1 MTAKMSFCVQ
11 AATTLPPYDLDAIT
25 DAIEVM
31 SKAGLDMRD
40 AERLAVE
47 SALAKA
53 RQDRSETADAVRDQ
67 HADLYVPKKAKAPTL
82 ASASS
87 QFFTMPDDYIEPP
100 RQARRISQ
108 GRPSIDDPVVP
119 ESKGFEGTLSGDLAV
134 VPALGAIKSKPVRLP
149 VGAAYGPHKG
159 FGMEHI
165 KDNAERNRMRAPP
178 GVTPDAAENFARH
191 VVGLLRSGMEI
202 YQDANG
208 DVIVRDGRIK
218 QAVVLEDRGGHY
230 SVKTVR
236 PSQDPMIWGQMIGRK
251 RLSPP
256 VGELLA
262 PGKATA
268 YKFDMTGPEVRMA
281 PVGAPSVSIKPR
293 RQFEMPVRQARRIP
307 AAARAAGY
315 TVRVIHGSK
324 SDITEFDPTKARS
337 MAAWGSAVYVA
348 EAAESEEVNENYAR
362 GDGAVVYPLL
372 LNPGRV
378 LDFTKKTPNKA
389 DMEKLQEAV
398 SKLSPNKSTVADY
411 MRGGYFPEN
420 AVAAA
425 LGSEVDPDGNI
436 TRGDMAAGKLKV
448 AEAMKLAGFDTVK
461 YPLQRDGTGI
471 SYAVF
476 DPARLK
482 SSISATTFDPSS
494 RDIRQSRRA
503 PETPEFKAWFGDSKV
518 VNPDGT
524 PREVYHGT
532 TRDFT
537 VFKRAK
543 GNAGGDFGKGFYL
556 TSSTEDASAN
566 YAGIGPDLA
575 NNITM
580 MAEQIAG
587 SKGWEYDDPRALDQ
601 AQKKLY
607 GGADHIIPA
616 YVRMVN
622 PLVLP
627 AKGFTDERIG
637 RKFVNAISSSMRK
650 AGNGS
655 LNREEQIQLSD
666 LLEAVYDEAPFDALL
681 SKARNAVQY
690 AEDSSGNM
698 IGPDLVRQ
706 AIEKAG
712 FDGIIDNTV
721 SSKWGEGSKQNTKM
735 KGVLNDTTHYIVF
748 KPEQI
753 KSSIGNSGAFDLK
766 SADIR
771 QSRAYSEDQ
780 EKQLQWLGQ
789 RASDLGF
796 RDLDEM
802 VDKDF
807 SEFMSLAEQWREE
820 NPYNP
825 NARAVEPAPMYA
837 SYPVENGEDIV
848 AWAEEQGI
856 RDIIPPEKM
865 HVTVAYS
872 RSPVDS
878 RDLPP
883 APAASVDDDGR
894 SVQILGGDIVL
905 MVSSPDLNARWAAIK
920 EAGASWDFENEAPAY
935 KPHVTIAY
943 GAEDADVS
951 DVTPY
956 SGPIELGEE
965 KIEDLKSGWGA
976 ALKQSRPAAG
986 YSLPGFGNGSL
997 FIEKIQDRYNRWRQV
1012 LDAVRKQ
1019 GGILTEANDFYKAEE
1034 RYWGV
1039 VGSKIEDFDADVQKL
1054 LEGLV
1059 KDKIDAR
1066 SMQLYAYAKHAKER
1080 NARMRT
1086 MREANPSS
1094 GFDSWSGMTDE
1105 DADAILDDAHQSG
1118 LAPLFEKHHAEL
1130 MKWTQGTR
1138 DIMLSQGLI
1147 TQDQYDALQNSY
1159 DFYVPLK
1166 GNPRGDT
1173 KRPGVGQG
1181 FNIRGKETMRAKGR
1195 YSEASDIIENIIAD
1209 RVRALTRAGKNEV
1222 LRTFLKFVLD
1232 NPDPTNWVI
1241 NDTQISPVMTIDD
1254 MGNQVIKEERQVM
1267 KGEDTIGIKDGGREV
1282 FVRIKDPKLVEQ
1294 MRNMGIEQVG
1304 WWLGHMLRGNRMLSR
1319 LYTSLSP
1326 VFTVLNFARD
1336 LQAGTLNMI
1345 GTEGFAAAGR
1355 MLAYMPKAL
1364 YQSAMAENGK
1374 PPADYQLFRA
1384 TGGKTGFMDFKTI
1397 EDLAKDLATR
1407 IDKAGMNGAD
1417 PRKFGPKALELIES
1431 INGAIENSTRLA
1443 AFMSARDG
1451 GRTVAEAA
1459 SVSKNITVNFN
1470 RKGTLTPNL
1479 AAWFLF
1485 FNPAVQGTARVAQAL
1500 ANPKVLA
1507 TLGAGMTGLAMLALQ
1522 NASMGDD
1529 DDGVAWWDKIPEN
1542 VKDRNIVIVLPPS
1555 SKQGEAIPGSKTG
1568 RYVKIPMPYG
1578 YNFFATVARQAVDL
1592 YRNKLDP
1599 ARGAGLAEA
1608 TKKSV
1613 SSMLGAYMPVQELAR
1628 SLENTK
1634 SLALAITP
1642 DVVNAPMQSL
1652 LNINSFG
1659 RQMYPDQGSEYVADS
1674 SRYFAGQAGK
1684 IFQRAA
1690 ETLNDKTG
1698 GSTFKSGFLDFT
1710 PATLENLARSYGG
1723 GPVSFALDI
1732 LNMGYAR
1739 QSIERPT
1746 IDVRR
1751 SPFIKQLYGEIDNES
1766 DRQAGF
1772 ERMDK
1777 IQAEVDPIQA
1787 ALRAGKKDEAKEMFD
1802 DAGPIAT
1809 LGSALKVTRK
1819 QMTTIRK
1826 QELAIIASE
1835 KSDAEKYAK
1844 LEELATSKRKALQ
1857 ALNRA
1862 FDAAARKPMPA
1873 LVAEEN

>member
-11 AATTLPPYDLDAIT
+11 AATSLPPYDLDAIT

-31 SKAGLDMRD
+31 AKAGLDMRD

-53 RQDRSETADAVRDQ
+53 RQDRAETADAVREQ
-67 HADLYVPKKAKAPTL
+67 HADLYVPRKAKPPST
-82 ASASS
+82 ASAASNY
-87 QFFTMPDDYIEPP
+87 FTMPDDYIEPP

-108 GRPSIDDPVVP
+108 GRPSVDDPVVP
-119 ESKGFEGTLSGDLAV
+119 ESKGFEGNMSGDLAV
-134 VPALGAIKSKPVRLP
+134 VPALGSIKSKPVRLP
-149 VGAAYGPHKG
+149 VGVAYAPHKG
-159 FGMEHI
+159 FGAEHI
-165 KDNAERNRMRAPP
+165 RDNGERQRMRAPP
-178 GVTPDAAENFARH
+178 GVTPDAAENLARH
-191 VVGLLRSGMEI
+191 VVGLLRSGREI

-208 DVIVRDGRIK
+208 DVIVRDGRVGT
-218 QAVVLEDRGGHY
+218 AVVLEDRGGHY

-236 PSQDPMIWGQMIGRK
+236 PAPNGEALWGRMIGAK

-256 VGELLA
+256 VGELLT

-268 YKFDMTGPEVRMA
+268 YKFDMSGPEVRMA
-281 PVGAPSVSIKPR
+281 PVGTPSVSIKPR
-293 RQFEMPVRQARRIP
+293 RQFEMPMRQARRIP

-315 TVRVIHGSK
+315 TVPVLHGSK
-324 SDITEFDPTKARS
+324 SDITEFDPSKAREV
-337 MAAWGSAVYVA
+337 AAWGQAVYVGEAKEA
-348 EAAESEEVNENYAR
+348 ERVGTYAEGE
-362 GDGAVVYPLL
+362 GGAMYPLL
-372 LNPGRV
+372 LNPGRL
-378 LDFTKKTPNKA
+378 LDVTKGFKPKDLA
-389 DMEKLQEAV
+389 AIEAAA
-398 SKLSPNKSTVADY
+398 KELNPGAKYTIAQYLKS
-411 MRGGYFPEN
+411 GYFPEN
-420 AVAAA
+420 AVSAVM
-425 LGSEVDPDGNI
+425 GSMSDKS
-436 TRGDMAAGKLKV
+436 RV
-448 AEAMKLAGFDTVK
+448 AELVTRAGFDTVK
-461 YPLQRDGTGI
+461 YPLDSDGGGV

-482 SSISATTFDPSS
+482 SSISATTFDASS
-494 RDIRQSRRA
+494 RDIRQSRAA
-503 PETPEFKAWFGDSKV
+503 PDTPEFKAWFGDSKV
-518 VNPDGT
+518 VNEDGT
-524 PREVYHGT
+524 PRQVYHGT
-532 TRDFT
+532 TKEFT
-537 VFKRAK
+537 VFKRTK
-543 GNAGGDFGKGFYL
+543 GNAGGNFGKGFYL
-556 TSSTEDASAN
+556 TSSPVDASAN

-575 NNITM
+575 SNIQTL
-580 MAEQIAG
+580 AEQIA
-587 SKGWEYDDPRALDQ
+587 SKNDWEYDDPRALAQ

-627 AKGFTDERIG
+627 AKGYTDARVA
-637 RKFVNAISSSMRK
+637 RKFANAVKSELGKDAFSRDGQMML
-650 AGNGS
+650 A
-655 LNREEQIQLSD
+655 D
-666 LLEAVYDEAPFDALL
+666 LYEAAADESPFDVLL
-681 SKARNAVQY
+681 AKARNALQY
-690 AEDSSGNM
+690 VEDSKGNY
-698 IGPDLVRQ
+698 IQPEALRR

-712 FDGIIDNTV
+712 FDGIIDSTV
-721 SSKWGEGSKQNTKM
+721 SSKWGEGSKNAVKM
-735 KGVLNDTTHYIVF
+735 VGVMNDTTHYIVF

-753 KSSIGNSGAFDLK
+753 KSSIGNSGAFSLG
-766 SADIR
+766 SPDIR
-771 QSRAYSEDQ
+771 QSRTYSEDQ
-780 EKQLQWLGQ
+780 ERQLQWLGE
-789 RASDLGF
+789 RANQLGF
-796 RDLDEM
+796 RDVDDL

-807 SEFMSLAEQWREE
+807 GGFMSLAEQWREE
-820 NPYNP
+820 NPPNP
-825 NARAVEPAPMYA
+825 KARAIEPAPMYA

-856 RDIIPPEKM
+856 RDVIPADKM
-865 HVTVAYS
+865 HITVAYS
-872 RSPVDS
+872 RAPVDS

-883 APAASVDDDGR
+883 APSASIDTGGR
-894 SVQILGGDIVL
+894 SVQILGGDVVL
-905 MVSSPDLNARWAAIK
+905 MVSSPDLNARWATIK
-920 EAGASWDFENEAPAY
+920 EAGASWDFEDEAPAY

-943 GAEDADVS
+943 GGEVP
-951 DVTPY
+951 DVTDIAPY
-956 SGPIELGEE
+956 DGPIELGEE
-965 KIEDLKSGWGA
+965 EIEDLKTGWGA
-976 ALKQSRPAAG
+976 SLKQSRPAAG

-997 FIEKIQDRYNRWRQV
+997 FVEKIQDRYNRWRQV
-1012 LDAVRKQ
+1012 VEAVRKQ
-1019 GGILTEANDFYKAEE
+1019 GGILNEANDFYKAEE

-1039 VGSKIEDFDADVQKL
+1039 VGSKIEDFDTEVQGF

-1059 KDKIDAR
+1059 KDKVDSR

-1080 NARMRT
+1080 NARMRA
-1086 MREANPSS
+1086 MREAGQG

-1105 DADAILDDAHQSG
+1105 DVDAILDDAHQSG
-1118 LAPLFEKHHAEL
+1118 LAPVFEKHHAEL

-1147 TQDQYDALQNSY
+1147 TQDQYDALDNSY

-1241 NDTQISPVMTIDD
+1241 NDTQINPVMTIDD
-1254 MGNQVIKEERQVM
+1254 QGNQVIKEERQVV

-1294 MRNMGIEQVG
+1294 MRNMNIEQVG

-1364 YQSAMAENGK
+1364 YQSAMAESGK
-1374 PPADYQLFRA
+1374 PPAEYQLFRA

-1397 EDLAKDLATR
+1397 EDLAKDLSTR
-1407 IDKAGMNGAD
+1407 IDKAGMSGVD

-1443 AFMSARDG
+1443 AFMAARDS

-1470 RKGTLTPNL
+1470 RKGALTPNL
-1479 AAWFLF
+1479 SAWFLF

-1500 ANPKVLA
+1500 ASPKVLA
-1507 TLGAGMTGLAMLALQ
+1507 TIGAGMTGLALLALQ

-1555 SKQGEAIPGSKTG
+1555 SKQGEAVPGSKTG
-1568 RYVKIPMPYG
+1568 RYLKIPMPYG

-1599 ARGAGLAEA
+1599 ARGAGMGEA
-1608 TKKSV
+1608 TKRSV
-1613 SSMLGAYMPVQELAR
+1613 SSLLGAYMPVAELAR

-1634 SLALAITP
+1634 SLAMVATP
-1642 DVVNAPMQSL
+1642 DVINAPMQSL
-1652 LNINSFG
+1652 LNLNGFG
-1659 RQMYPDQGSEYVADS
+1659 RQMYPDQGSENLADS
-1674 SRYFAGQAGK
+1674 SRYFAGQAGT
-1684 IFQRAA
+1684 IFQRTA
-1690 ETLNDKTG
+1690 EALNRGTG
-1698 GSTFKSGFLDFT
+1698 GSTFKSGLLDFT

-1723 GPVSFALDI
+1723 GPVSFALDM
-1732 LNMGYAR
+1732 LNMAYAR

-1777 IQAEVDPIQA
+1777 IQEEIDPIQA
-1787 ALRAGKKDEAKEMFD
+1787 ALRAGKKDEAKEMFAE
-1802 DAGPIAT
+1802 AGPIAT
-1809 LGSALKVTRK
+1809 LGGALKVTRK

-1826 QELAIIASE
+1826 QELAIIASD

-1844 LEELATSKRKALQ
+1844 LEELAASKRKSLQ

-1862 FDAAARKPMPA
+1862 FDAASRKPMPELA
-1873 LVAEEN
+1873 ATED